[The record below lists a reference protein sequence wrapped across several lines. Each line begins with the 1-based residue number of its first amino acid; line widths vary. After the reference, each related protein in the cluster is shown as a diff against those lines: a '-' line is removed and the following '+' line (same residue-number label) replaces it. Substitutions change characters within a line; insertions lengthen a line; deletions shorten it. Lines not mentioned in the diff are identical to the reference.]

1 MKVILLQDVKKVGKK
16 GDLVEAAD
24 SYARNV
30 LLRQKLAVEANGK
43 TMNDLKL
50 RKANDEKVAEENLEK
65 AKELK
70 ELLEKSSVTVLAK
83 TGEGDRLFGSISG
96 KEIADAAKE
105 QLGVDLDRRKIV
117 VDTPIKSIGTME
129 VAVKLHP
136 QVKAALGDGLLVEKP
151 TFGSVRLPELIRSQI
166 VPEDEVT
173 IELIGLCTDICVVSN
188 ALLLKASFPDAAIAV
203 NPACCAG
210 VTPAKH
216 EAALETMRSCQVDM
230 L

>member
-70 ELLEKSSVTVLAK
+70 ELLEKSSVTVRAK

-105 QLGVDLDRRKIV
+105 QLGVELDRRKIV

-129 VAVKLHP
+129 VAVKLQP
-136 QVKAALGDGLLVEKP
+136 QVKAALTVKVEK
-151 TFGSVRLPELIRSQI
+151 L
-166 VPEDEVT
+166 
-173 IELIGLCTDICVVSN
+173 
-188 ALLLKASFPDAAIAV
+188 
-203 NPACCAG
+203 
-210 VTPAKH
+210 
-216 EAALETMRSCQVDM
+216 
-230 L
+230 

>member
-70 ELLEKSSVTVLAK
+70 VLLEKSSVTVRAK

-105 QLGVDLDRRKIV
+105 QLGVELDRRKIV

-136 QVKAALGDGLLVEKP
+136 QVKAALTVKVEK
-151 TFGSVRLPELIRSQI
+151 L
-166 VPEDEVT
+166 
-173 IELIGLCTDICVVSN
+173 
-188 ALLLKASFPDAAIAV
+188 
-203 NPACCAG
+203 
-210 VTPAKH
+210 
-216 EAALETMRSCQVDM
+216 
-230 L
+230 